1 MEEQKVFYIKP
12 RFWPE
17 RENRKPPDDTFLL
30 DDEPSIVEKL
40 RYRQQMRLYY
50 RNWIEVWRTYSY
62 FTNYGVFVIPL
73 IALLAW
79 SWKLFV
85 ILAIPFFIFKRHI
98 GNKLWGLNG
107 LRIIIQVMFD
117 KELVQHFGY
126 LPPFEDE

>member
-1 MEEQKVFYIKP
+1 MKEQKVFYIKP

-17 RENRKPPDDTFLL
+17 RENRKRPDDTFLL

-62 FTNYGVFVIPL
+62 FTDYGIFVIPL
-73 IALLAW
+73 IALAAW

-85 ILAIPFFIFKRHI
+85 VLAIPFFIFKRHI

-107 LRIIIQVMFD
+107 LKIIIQGFFD
-117 KELVQHFGY
+117 PELVQQFGY
-126 LPPFEDE
+126 IPPFEDE